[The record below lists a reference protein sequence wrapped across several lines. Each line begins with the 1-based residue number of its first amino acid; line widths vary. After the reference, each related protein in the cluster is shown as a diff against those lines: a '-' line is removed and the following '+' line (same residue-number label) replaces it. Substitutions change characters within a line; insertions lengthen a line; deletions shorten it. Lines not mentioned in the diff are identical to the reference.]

1 LLFLIKPKKTIIK
14 SNKKSNVLLERW
26 QKTKPQERWGALA
39 GWAQKGQR

>member
-1 LLFLIKPKKTIIK
+1 
-14 SNKKSNVLLERW
+14 VLLERW